1 MIEYLA
7 KIKNSNFKLRASLIL
22 ICYNTYAKIK
32 RRKQMTYK
40 ILLLTTTIVATILG
54 VLSFSELAENSGII
68 YIGIWTFSVLAIY
81 EGSRRLI
88 KGDE

>member
-1 MIEYLA
+1 
-7 KIKNSNFKLRASLIL
+7 
-22 ICYNTYAKIK
+22 
-32 RRKQMTYK
+32 MTYK

-68 YIGIWTFSVLAIY
+68 FIGIWTFSVLAIY